1 MWFHTEPCLS
11 HDWERGIGCTHI
23 LFHIDTTRDTTMT
36 ARTHRRTNGKQPR
49 LYPSNQINQILSKGQ
64 LHELQ
69 EQTTTSCRS
78 TQAQT
83 MILEAQIS
91 GAVQHAITTLRRRQC
106 TSEWSHT
113 ESIWIGTISCDTGK
127 ELEFQTPYSM
137 QWQSSIRD
145 YTITVTHIYPGETNC
160 IYWRSLIVQFDQ
172 QQVMKQHEGS

>member
-1 MWFHTEPCLS
+1 MCFHTEPCLS

-69 EQTTTSCRS
+69 EQTATSCRS